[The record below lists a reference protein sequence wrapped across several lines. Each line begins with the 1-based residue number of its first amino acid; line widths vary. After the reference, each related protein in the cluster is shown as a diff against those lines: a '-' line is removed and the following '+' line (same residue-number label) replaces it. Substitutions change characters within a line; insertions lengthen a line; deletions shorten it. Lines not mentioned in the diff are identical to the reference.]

1 MSEQFLVEFFLGLS
15 LKNEHEIAKF
25 EGSILFIH
33 ISDSCHIWTY
43 ELTIKTI
50 VTLVTDG
57 MVHTY
62 RDGKAISRKHM
73 HEKWFFITTT
83 YYVNHIKCASSI
95 NYQDDVIDKRKDGLQ
110 FSK

>member
-1 MSEQFLVEFFLGLS
+1 MCL
-15 LKNEHEIAKF
+15 AK
-25 EGSILFIH
+25 SPRV
-33 ISDSCHIWTY
+33 
-43 ELTIKTI
+43 KTAIRGMCI